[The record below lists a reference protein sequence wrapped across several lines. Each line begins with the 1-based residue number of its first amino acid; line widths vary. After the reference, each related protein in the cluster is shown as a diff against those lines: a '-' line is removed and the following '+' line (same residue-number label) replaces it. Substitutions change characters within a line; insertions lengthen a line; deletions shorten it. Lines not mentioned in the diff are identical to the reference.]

1 MSIQFDKIL
10 VRHWVRSH
18 ATQVNRFFDKKH
30 IVKKDFR
37 IYYVKIGDSIHV
49 DALKSSNYTVYSEY
63 VSTSNQFEH
72 TETTFK
78 KLLVEWDPQ
87 KLQKIDITYD
97 GNDFYVSN
105 GVHRLAILYILNG
118 PRAQVPLDMLN
129 IQYPKSAIDA
139 VETALKSTKALAHY
153 NGWAN
158 SRTDYGYHSF
168 NLFNLNFTGQ
178 RNPLQRLTKM
188 REHYDFKDKTVVD
201 IGCNSGGMLFH
212 LLEIKQGLGID
223 FDKNCIAACETIKQN
238 LHVFDHLHFQEHD
251 LDKDDNADILQSI
264 RPDVILL
271 LSMGSW
277 VKNWRELYELVL
289 EQRAVIFLE
298 TNNDKEGLP
307 QLCFFE
313 EKGCQITLVSDKS
326 DDDSTGNFTRKM
338 YVICR

>member
-1 MSIQFDKIL
+1 MSIPFDKIL

-18 ATQVNRFFDKKH
+18 ATQVNRFFEKKQ

-37 IYYVKIGDSIHV
+37 IYYVKMADCVHV
-49 DALKSSNYTVYSEY
+49 DALKTSNYTVYNEY

-72 TETTFK
+72 TEATFK
-78 KLLVEWDPQ
+78 KLLVEWDPR
-87 KLQKIDITYD
+87 KLQKLDITYD
-97 GNDFYVSN
+97 GEDFYVSN

-118 PRAQVPLDMLN
+118 PNSQVPIDMLN
-129 IQYPKSAIDA
+129 IQYPKSTIDTI
-139 VETALKSTKALAHY
+139 EKALKSTTKLAHY

-158 SRTDYGYHSF
+158 SRTEYGYHSF
-168 NLFNLNFTGQ
+168 NLFNINFTGQ

-188 REHYDFKDKTVVD
+188 RNHYNFKDKTVID

-223 FDKNCIAACETIKQN
+223 FDKNCINACGTIKQN
-238 LHVFDHLHFQEHD
+238 LHVFEHLAFLEQD
-251 LDKDDNADILQSI
+251 LDKDDITAVFKSLK
-264 RPDVILL
+264 PDVVLL

-277 VKNWRELYELVL
+277 LKNWRELYELVL
-289 EQRAVIFLE
+289 EERPVIFLE
-298 TNNDKEGLP
+298 TNNDKEGIP

-326 DDDSTGNFTRKM
+326 DDDTTGNLSRKM
-338 YVICR
+338 YAICL